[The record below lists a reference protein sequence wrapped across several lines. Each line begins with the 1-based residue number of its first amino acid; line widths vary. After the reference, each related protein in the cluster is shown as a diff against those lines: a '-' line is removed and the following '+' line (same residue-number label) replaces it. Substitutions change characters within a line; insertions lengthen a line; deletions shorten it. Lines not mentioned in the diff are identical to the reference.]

1 MAGQAWDSRLA
12 RRIARPLA
20 AMRVHPNHVTAASML
35 LGLAAAAGYASG
47 SPRGM
52 GWGAVLYVLSAV
64 LDHVDGEVARLTG
77 TSSAAGQT
85 FDRVAD
91 LVVRF
96 TLFAGMGVGL
106 RVSPLGLPGVAFGV
120 AAGLAFV
127 AIFGLR
133 GATARLRGWDA
144 VGQPTAA
151 GFDLEDILYVI
162 APLTWLG
169 WLGPFVVAAGIGA
182 PLFALWCARNHL
194 EARRQMR
201 RAAAPESA
209 PLSAPAP
216 SRPAAG
222 DGLVVARRF

>member
-1 MAGQAWDSRLA
+1 
-12 RRIARPLA
+12 
-20 AMRVHPNHVTAASML
+20 MRVHPNHVTAASML

-47 SPRGM
+47 SPRAM
-52 GWGAVLYVLSAV
+52 GWGAILYVLSAI

-96 TLFAGMGVGL
+96 TLFTGMGIGL
-106 RVSPLGLPGVAFGV
+106 SASPLGLTAVAFGV
-120 AAGLAFV
+120 AAGVAFV

-169 WLGPFVVAAGIGA
+169 WLAPFVVAAGIGA
-182 PLFALWCARNHL
+182 PLFSLWCARNHL

-201 RAAAPESA
+201 RAATSASATLPVSA
-209 PLSAPAP
+209 PV
-216 SRPAAG
+216 RPASD
-222 DGLVVARRF
+222 DGLVAARRF